1 MRRRIGITL
10 SLLLLLV
17 AARIYS
23 LPPELTDNYYSDN
36 TYTTAVGWTDRMCDG
51 SFASGGSTSNWRFH
65 EITACGSGSSGWSC
79 QEWDGTRWV
88 SVECPDPETTMGG
101 RLRVPVG

>member
-1 MRRRIGITL
+1 MRRRIAVTL
-10 SLLLLLV
+10 SVLLLLV
-17 AARIYS
+17 AAPIYS
-23 LPPELTDNYYSDN
+23 LPPELVDNYYSDD

-51 SFASGGSTSNWRFH
+51 SFASDGSTSNWRFH
-65 EITACGSGSSGWSC
+65 EISPCGGGSYGASC

-88 SVECPDPETTMGG
+88 NVECPDPEVTMGG